1 VLSVACVLKSGG
13 IYDHFHVK
21 RLQMHV
27 ARHLRIPYRF
37 VCLTDVKI
45 DEFTETVPL
54 IHGWPGWWA
63 KIELFRPDALSGRVL
78 YLDLDVSV
86 VGDLAPLA
94 DFPADFVAIKDYQF
108 PLQINSSVMAWDS
121 GYADHLY
128 TEFAPKAEVVMR
140 RLRGDQNYIFENVP
154 MAARFPRNW
163 CASYRGHCV
172 PNGDRPPNDARVI
185 VFHGQPKPWDL
196 PPGHWSHGLTETV
209 TYA

>member
-94 DFPADFVAIKDYQF
+94 DFPA
-108 PLQINSSVMAWDS
+108 
-121 GYADHLY
+121 
-128 TEFAPKAEVVMR
+128 KAEVVMR
-140 RLRGDQNYIFENVP
+140 RLHGDQNYITENVP
-154 MAARFPRNW
+154 MAARFPRQW
-163 CASYRGHCV
+163 CASYRGHCL
-172 PNGDRPPNDARVI
+172 PIGDRQPPDARVI
-185 VFHGQPKPWDL
+185 VFHGKPKPWDL